1 MHHIIDTNKEIPQPD
16 ANALDIVAL
25 VKDSGRVTGYELSDG
40 RVVSRNEGVEM
51 ARDRLIKDVAI
62 AENKGTEYLRSLP
75 DNSDANNIGSLPT
88 RTMDSFFMNEDW
100 DEDWENWEFD
110 MSGENSYGDS
120 AFWEPHLN
128 K

>member
-110 MSGENSYGDS
+110 MSGESSYGDS